1 MSQVGI
7 QPTDIVRDAALADL
21 PRIVEIYNAAI
32 PGRRATADI
41 EPVTVASRQAWLA
54 AHSGDRRP
62 LWVLEREGQIAA
74 WIGLQDFYGRPAYKA
89 TCEVSLYVAP
99 ESQRLG
105 LGLGLV
111 ERLLDRCPDFE
122 VKVLLALIF
131 AHNQPSLQL
140 FQRLGF
146 SEWGLLPQVAEMDGQ
161 SYGLAIW
168 GRRV

>member
-1 MSQVGI
+1 MNQSGI
-7 QPTDIVRDAALADL
+7 QPTDMIRDATLADL

-32 PGRRATADI
+32 PGRLATADT
-41 EPVTVASRQAWLA
+41 EPVTVTSRQAWFA
-54 AHSGDRRP
+54 AHYRDRRP
-62 LWVLEREGQIAA
+62 LWVLERNGQIAA

-105 LGLGLV
+105 LGVGLV
-111 ERLLDRCPDFE
+111 ERLLDCCPDLG
-122 VKVLLALIF
+122 VKVLLAFIF

-140 FQRLGF
+140 FRRLGF
-146 SEWGLLPQVAEMDGQ
+146 TEWGLLPQVAEMDGQ

-168 GRRV
+168 GRQI